1 MPRYLWMFVL
11 KKLLEIKGI
20 GNYAAATLLMLLG
33 RYDELP
39 TDTVFRDFVSK
50 KYFKGKSVVEK
61 KAQSI
66 YKSWGKWKYLA
77 YWFEL
82 WEMYNEEQKKK
93 P

>member
-1 MPRYLWMFVL
+1 MQYGPRHFFSLYSNLT
-11 KKLLEIKGI
+11 
-20 GNYAAATLLMLLG
+20 NH
-33 RYDELP
+33 EL
-39 TDTVFRDFVSK
+39 DSIMSK
-50 KYFKGKSVVEK
+50 FTNDIMYFKGKSVVEK